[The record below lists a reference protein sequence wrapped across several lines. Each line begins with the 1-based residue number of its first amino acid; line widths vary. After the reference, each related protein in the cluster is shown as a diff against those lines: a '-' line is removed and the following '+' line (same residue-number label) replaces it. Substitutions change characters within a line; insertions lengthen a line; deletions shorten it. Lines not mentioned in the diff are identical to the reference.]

1 MLTQSAM
8 RRDSDLSQGS
18 LIDQAALIDSFDKA
32 AFAQKMHTFLIRL
45 EDLEE
50 RLSDVNIYDQ
60 RSVNSFANGLDENLN
75 YSLYVDHINDALT
88 EVLGT
93 LGFDQGEFDFVKL
106 IVDDRI
112 PADKFKEKI
121 EELLKDH
128 PANTPQGIM
137 VRKAAEAV
145 YNLDLKHA
153 DQVYG
158 YEDASGKEFSPAT
171 AASKVKTVIGGIV
184 GAFFGGLLGAA
195 IGMLMG
201 AGLGFAFGA
210 GNPAST
216 VLGAQIGS
224 CLGFLYNMRNGYQ
237 DGASYVNT
245 FAAAKY
251 SINKTISATQS
262 AIAPHL
268 RTMQEEVKKANTATV
283 SM

>member
-1 MLTQSAM
+1 MRKNSQS
-8 RRDSDLSQGS
+8 SQGS
-18 LIDQAALIDSFDKA
+18 LEAEAALIDSFDQA
-32 AFAQKMHTFLIRL
+32 AFAASMQKFLNKL
-45 EDLEE
+45 EDLEK

-60 RSVNSFANGLDENLN
+60 RSVVSFANGLDENLN
-75 YSLYVDHINDALT
+75 YSVYADRINDALK

-93 LGFDQGEFDFVKL
+93 LGFDPLEFDFINPTLGARNTAKEFNENIEKL
-106 IVDDRI
+106 
-112 PADKFKEKI
+112 
-121 EELLKDH
+121 LQGH
-128 PANTPQGIM
+128 PENTPQGIM

-145 YNLDLKHA
+145 CNLNLKHF

-158 YEDASGKEFSPAT
+158 YEDESGKEFSPAT

-251 SINKTISATQS
+251 SINKTISATES
-262 AIAPHL
+262 VIAPHL
-268 RTMQEEVKKANTATV
+268 RTMQAEVKKANTATV
-283 SM
+283 SL